1 MYNTYSY
8 NKNNFNNNLL
18 SKSEN
23 LGNFNTN
30 YNNNNLRLP
39 PINNTTFYNRSNLT
53 VAPEIPTYYK
63 QNINKGNYYSHL
75 PNILG
80 NQGNEIYIAK
90 GFSNNLKKLQ
100 DLENRIHERSNLEII
115 PEEENLK
122 NNLQKNAN
130 QIMFNSDMKNLY
142 KNNNN
147 NNENN
152 NENND
157 LKVKF
162 NEMKQIKSTFPE
174 KNEEE
179 EEKYS
184 NDSKYLMSKE
194 GMKNYKNELFLSL
207 NEFSNEI
214 KNQLDNE
221 YKKNKN
227 FYNIIEQNLI
237 SVKNELENKIN
248 KFNET
253 KDKNLD
259 DIKNIIMKNNKDRMK
274 KISERILPRTEI
286 NKLIE
291 EQEKQMNELK
301 KKEKENLKRMSVLI
315 MNRGND
321 LKNENILEENKKL
334 EENKSQ
340 LINNIKNNNINET
353 NNNNINN
360 NLIPSSNKISLDFYE
375 KYSQEKIEI
384 YEKISEKLIL
394 YKNKI
399 NTLYPLNKFRSYV
412 FLIIAARRILNVQF
426 ILYKH
431 IKFDVIKYFLLYF
444 EDMDIIIKK
453 LIYNSVRRP
462 LLLILKNKHVDLNIA
477 IEKENAKE
485 IFLDIKEFIEAIIKG
500 FNTIFFNGISENILS
515 FLALFVSNFSFI
527 YQDFFTTFE
536 LIRFD
541 TTKTGDFINLNNN
554 QRKMILA
561 FYLFIKILLKNIF
574 LELIFNQNCIKNL
587 NKKSKL
593 NIKMIVSILYRGL
606 INYFKENVDAIKNV
620 EELEKINDINNFMKI
635 NFKRK
640 EFKFNKLLKK
650 RYYLKTSHIEQK
662 NHKRASIRN
671 KKKIDEDEE
680 KRSKRKTKKLREK
693 IKKKRNKRKNSESS
707 ESSEESSE
715 SSEESS
721 SNSYESEENSDSEN
735 SYSNSKYL
743 NDKSSSSNSYYEDE
757 EQSNSK
763 IHNVKDHLLG
773 KKPITKVIISD
784 IKPLQQG
791 KNVLIDLEKEDV
803 ENMHTIIENSQSF
816 GNDIDPDEVKIMNN
830 VLYDENSL
838 EIYYLYAEEYNFDPI
853 KNLIDVVE
861 DLLNKIENNFNNKF
875 IKYYDDNEYINI
887 Y

>member
-8 NKNNFNNNLL
+8 NKNNFNPNLL

-23 LGNFNTN
+23 FGNFNTN
-30 YNNNNLRLP
+30 YTNNFRLP
-39 PINNTTFYNRSNLT
+39 PINNTTYRNNLT
-53 VAPEIPTYYK
+53 VAPEIPNYYK

-130 QIMFNSDMKNLY
+130 EIMFNSDMKNLY
-142 KNNNN
+142 KKNNNNFDEN

-152 NENND
+152 NE

-162 NEMKQIKSTFPE
+162 NDMKQIKSNFPE

-184 NDSKYLMSKE
+184 NESKYLMSKE

-227 FYNIIEQNLI
+227 YYNIIEQNLI
-237 SVKNELENKIN
+237 SVKNEIENKIN

-259 DIKNIIMKNNKDRMK
+259 DVKNIIMKDNKDRMK

-286 NKLIE
+286 NKLLE

-321 LKNENILEENKKL
+321 LKNDNLIEENKKI

-340 LINNIKNNNINET
+340 LINNIKNNNEN
-353 NNNNINN
+353 NNNNITNN
-360 NLIPSSNKISLDFYE
+360 FIHSSNKISLDFYE

-431 IKFDVIKYFLLYF
+431 IKFDIIKYFLLYF

-453 LIYNSVRRP
+453 LIYNTVRRP
-462 LLLILKNKHVDLNIA
+462 LLLILKNKHADLNIA
-477 IEKENAKE
+477 IEKEDAKE
-485 IFLDIKEFIEAIIKG
+485 IFLDIKEFIEAIIKN

-515 FLALFVSNFSFI
+515 FLALFVSNYSFI

-536 LIRFD
+536 LIRFE
-541 TTKTGDFINLNNN
+541 TSKTGDFINLNNN

-561 FYLFIKILLKNIF
+561 FYLYVKILLKNIF

-587 NKKSKL
+587 NKKIKL

-606 INYFKENVDAIKNV
+606 INYFRENVDAIKNV

-662 NHKRASIRN
+662 NNKRASIRN
-671 KKKIDEDEE
+671 KKKIDENEE
-680 KRSKRKTKKLREK
+680 KRSKRKTKKLKQK
-693 IKKKRNKRKNSESS
+693 IKKRNKKNNSS
-707 ESSEESSE
+707 S
-715 SSEESS
+715 SS
-721 SNSYESEENSDSEN
+721 SNYESEENSDSEI
-735 SYSNSKYL
+735 SYSKSKIIS
-743 NDKSSSSNSYYEDE
+743 DKSSSSNSYYEDE

-773 KKPITKVIISD
+773 KKPITKVLISD

-791 KNVLIDLEKEDV
+791 KNVLIDLEKEDI

-816 GNDIDPDEVKIMNN
+816 GNDVDPDEVKIMSN

-838 EIYYLYAEEYNFDPI
+838 EIYNLYAEEYNFDPI
-853 KNLIDVVE
+853 QKLIDVVE
-861 DLLNKIENNFNNKF
+861 ELLNRIENNFNNKF
-875 IKYYDDNEYINI
+875 NKYYDDNEYINI